1 MTPTT
6 TQLLGDA
13 SGVRPTF
20 DFEGV
25 TYRVGHPTQAAKARY
40 ESLIVAAEKDVI
52 ARMAAAGDL
61 TDAERRDAYATLT
74 RRVAYEGG
82 GGCGTALWAEY
93 FAGDKARVGTALW
106 LLSMLEVPDGAGG
119 FRPGA
124 VGELAAAVRMAGDE
138 AAALAFAEVLPP
150 FLALLLS
157 ALPPR
162 MRDTPEVVA
171 ALAKLAPTTPPTSP
185 S

>member
-13 SGVRPTF
+13 SGVRPAF
-20 DFEGV
+20 DFEGA

-40 ESLIVAAEKDVI
+40 ESLIVACEKDTL
-52 ARMAAAGDL
+52 ARMVADGL
-61 TDAERRDAYATLT
+61 LSDAERRDAYATLT

-82 GGCGTALWAEY
+82 GGVGTALWAEY

-124 VGELAAAVRMAGDE
+124 VGELPAAVRMAGDE

-157 ALPPR
+157 ALPAR
-162 MRDTPEVVA
+162 MRETPEVLA
-171 ALAKLAPTTPPTSP
+171 ALAKLAPPTPPTGP